1 MASGGGQE
9 VARAYVTIIPK
20 SDGTSNEV
28 INSVVNPLND
38 GVSEAGNKA
47 GGLFNSNLGAMLSKF
62 AAPAAIGAALVG
74 IGKAGY
80 GAFEEVQAGTNN
92 LIIATGATGEAAE
105 QLKDVYKDVARNVVG
120 DFGDI
125 GSAVGELNTRF
136 GLNGEALESASE
148 SAMKYAKITGQ
159 DATKA
164 VQDVAKMMNNAGID
178 ASEYADVLDKL
189 TVAGQQ
195 SGIDVA
201 KLATS
206 VNQNAASFKELGFS
220 TDEAIAMLAQFEK
233 SGADTSGIL
242 AGMKKGVQNWAKE
255 GKSAKDGFAEFVAGV
270 QDGSL
275 TSADAI
281 ELFGAKSGIAMF
293 DAAQKGQLSFEDMYA
308 AIEDSSGAL
317 DSVYN
322 DTLTASE
329 KMDLAWQN
337 VKIATA
343 DAFEP
348 LVNIASEG
356 LTNIVIPAIQSLS
369 ETVSTFM
376 AAASEYYNTYIAP
389 IVEQVMTALAPIIES
404 VKASVE
410 NAVTSIGGVFS
421 TVMPMIQQLV
431 QDVWPDIQAIISGVM
446 SIIQAVVVPIWNWIS
461 LRISVVMKAIEAVIK
476 LVWPIVSRVIKTHI
490 SIIKQVITN
499 ISTVISSVKNT
510 FNRIKSAITEP
521 IQKAKETV
529 GKVIDGIKGFFPI
542 SVGKILDNI
551 KLPHFTVNGGEF
563 PYGVGGKGYMPSFG
577 VEWYAKGAIINGA
590 SIIGVGESGPEAV
603 VPLSGDNMKP
613 FAEAIADAK
622 EEDYDALS
630 GAIYRAV
637 SAALANSDMKLQI
650 GSREF
655 GRILREAGAL

>member
-74 IGKAGY
+74 IGKAGF

-148 SAMKYAKITGQ
+148 SAMKYAKVTGQ

-178 ASEYADVLDKL
+178 ASEYADVLE
-189 TVAGQQ
+189 Q

-201 KLATS
+201 RLAQS

-220 TDEAIAMLAQFEK
+220 TDEAIAMLSQFEK

-270 QDGSL
+270 EDGSL

-389 IVEQVMTALAPIIES
+389 IVDQVITALAPIIES

-476 LVWPIVSRVIKTHI
+476 LVWPIVSSVIKTHI

-521 IQKAKETV
+521 IQTAKDTV
-529 GKVIDGIKGFFPI
+529 SKVIDTIKGFFPI

-551 KLPHFTVNGGEF
+551 KLPHFTVDGGEF

-577 VEWYAKGAIINGA
+577 VSWNAKGGIFDGP
-590 SIIGVGESGPEAV
+590 SIIGVGEAGPEAV
-603 VPLSGDNMKP
+603 IPLSGERVKP
-613 FAEAIADAK
+613 FAEAVANAESK
-622 EEDYDALS
+622 DYGELA
-630 GAIYRAV
+630 GVIYGAV
-637 SAALANSDMKLQI
+637 SAALNEANLSLRINK
-650 GSREF
+650 REF
-655 GRILREAGAL
+655 GRTLREAGAL